1 LNVACV
7 GHVEWLQF
15 ARVERVPNAGE
26 IVHASE
32 SWEEPGGGGAIAAVQ
47 LAHLAGEATFFTAL
61 GDDERGHRACE
72 LLGDLGV
79 RVCAAWRS
87 EPQRQAFTYVD
98 ADAERTITVIGDRL
112 VPHGGDDLPWH
123 ELADTDAVYVTG
135 ADAEALRLARTAKLM
150 TATPR
155 VGPALSE
162 SGVALDAL
170 ILSANDPGER
180 YAAGDLDPAPR
191 CVVWTEGAEGGHW
204 SAGEG
209 RTGRFARAELPGP
222 RADSYGAGDCFAA
235 GATFALA
242 EGRSVDES
250 VAFGARCGAR
260 AMTRPGGWASERASR
275 RSGPARAPRS

>member
-15 ARVERVPNAGE
+15 ARVERVPKAGE
-26 IVHASE
+26 IVHANE

-47 LAHLAGEATFFTAL
+47 LARLAGAATFFTAL

-72 LLGDLGV
+72 LLGDFGV
-79 RVCAAWRS
+79 RVHAAWRS

-98 ADAERTITVIGDRL
+98 AEAERTITVIGDRL

-123 ELADTDAVYVTG
+123 DLEDTDAVYVTG
-135 ADAEALRLARTAKLM
+135 ADAEALRLARAAKLM

-162 SGVALDAL
+162 SHVALDAL

-180 YAAGDLDPAPR
+180 YVAGDLEPAPG
-191 CVVWTEGAEGGHW
+191 CVVWTDGARGGHW

-209 RTGRFARAELPGP
+209 RTGRFPSAELPGQP
-222 RADSYGAGDCFAA
+222 ADSYGAGDCFAA
-235 GATFALA
+235 GATFALG
-242 EGRSVDES
+242 EGRPVEEA

-260 AMTRPGGWASERASR
+260 AMTRPGGWALERPTR
-275 RSGPARAPRS
+275 RSGPTRAPQS

>member
-15 ARVERVPNAGE
+15 AHVERVPKAGE

-32 SWEEPGGGGAIAAVQ
+32 AWEEPGGGGAISAVQ
-47 LAHLAGEATFFTAL
+47 LARLAGEATFFTAL
-61 GDDERGHRACE
+61 GDDERGHRAYE
-72 LLGDLGV
+72 QLGRLGM
-79 RVCAAWRS
+79 RVHAAWRD
-87 EPQRQAFTYVD
+87 EPQRQAFTYLD
-98 ADAERTITVIGDRL
+98 ADAERTITVMGDRL
-112 VPHGGDDLPWH
+112 VPHGADDLPWE
-123 ELADTDAVYVTG
+123 ELQGVDAVYVTG
-135 ADAEALRLARTAKLM
+135 GDAEALRLARAARVM

-155 VGPALSE
+155 IGPALKE
-162 SGVALDAL
+162 SGVGLDAL

-191 CVVWTEGAEGGHW
+191 YVIWTEGAKGGHW

-209 RTGRFARAELPGP
+209 RTGRFANAELPGP
-222 RADSYGAGDCFAA
+222 RADAYGAGDSFAA
-235 GATFALA
+235 GTTFALA
-242 EGRSVDES
+242 EGKAVEEA

-260 AMTRPGGWASERASR
+260 AMTRPGGWASERATR